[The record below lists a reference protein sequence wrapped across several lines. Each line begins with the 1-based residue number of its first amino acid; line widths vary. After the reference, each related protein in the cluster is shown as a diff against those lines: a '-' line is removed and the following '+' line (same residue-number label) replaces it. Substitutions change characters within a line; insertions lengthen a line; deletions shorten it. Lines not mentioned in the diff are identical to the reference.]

1 MVFNNRYYIG
11 FNYVI
16 VSTLFTQ
23 MNCTEE
29 YARLCDEIDEKL
41 ITILKASKEYVEKR
55 NEFLEVWRD
64 VGKYS

>member
-1 MVFNNRYYIG
+1 
-11 FNYVI
+11 
-16 VSTLFTQ
+16 